1 MCMCLHDLE
10 SGHLLEF
17 CTVVP
22 HLAVLAEP
30 AMSLGGLE
38 LAFLGLGYLRHPNSL
53 VRNYIFLTVSSPAE
67 LSHGLDSPETRL
79 VWASQAP
86 FRTVTPGLHE
96 LVSVSSHRLQ
106 SPWVTLTFQSRS
118 MDQHCL
124 VLVRN
129 ADPQAC
135 PRPQSESAFWQ
146 GPPLLPPWHGP
157 CCSPWGSQQRAW
169 QSSFAENAPLVP
181 LQRHGFDPWSGNY
194 DPTCRG
200 ATEPARHNYWSPRAA
215 MKIPRTTI
223 KTQHTKNKEIKFFL
237 KKKRNSSFVRDT
249 DTDIS
254 VLWQRYTDTVDIKER
269 MVHSLWRCLADSGLL
284 TQLWKQSIFS
294 DEFEPYL

>member
-86 FRTVTPGLHE
+86 FRTVTPELHE

-194 DPTCRG
+194 DPTCCRV
-200 ATEPARHNYWSPRAA
+200 
-215 MKIPRTTI
+215 
-223 KTQHTKNKEIKFFL
+223 
-237 KKKRNSSFVRDT
+237 KKRK
-249 DTDIS
+249 
-254 VLWQRYTDTVDIKER
+254 KEVGAR
-269 MVHSLWRCLADSGLL
+269 GPRGS
-284 TQLWKQSIFS
+284 
-294 DEFEPYL
+294 